1 MLRLSSYSV
10 KDATKWLNTHGLS
23 VSGTKQELNQRIRLY
38 ERYPRLTEK
47 LRQRSA
53 YNRSFECALE
63 ESLIPP
69 ITAPWKADRKAWPFV
84 SEEMFLDYCCHKRAG
99 NIGQQ
104 AKAVRMLESRKIVNV
119 KTLCDDSHQFVRA
132 LINPSFGTT
141 PRPAVLLFT
150 NGKPVKGYCECP
162 VGPSG
167 ICCHILAL
175 LLFLKNYWETGDELL
190 ELTCTQQLQKWH
202 RRCRKGSI
210 PMLPLAQIKVK
221 AAKVRR
227 AKSGIPKIVAADS
240 EKSSFTRDISA
251 WIKNAEKLI
260 DQTDL
265 PVMDHFHSVL
275 SHSEVGR
282 KSSFGEHIGFVYS
295 MMSLQHHD
303 YAETSEPSY
312 VTFIPKPAPLHE
324 PLSETQSSYL
334 PPSAIIQQDILPLHV
349 LYQEQKMY
357 STDTCKELEMDI
369 KQQVSINKA
378 IIMIDICSLKAPT
391 PCGANYVRCLQGSD
405 VWKSIRKYKVT
416 GSRLPALLGFYGK
429 DKWEYY
435 LDIVIHDT
443 PEKDMSY
450 INNIRRGLLHE
461 DDGVKY
467 FESASESFA
476 EKVGFF
482 IHPKNTNFGASPD
495 ALCASGIL
503 LEVKTRAA
511 NCDGPLET
519 LKDFP
524 NYFVQCQL
532 QMACTNAHSCILL
545 SYHPETESGNFY
557 LVTKDSYLMN
567 IIIEVMDCMI

>member
-1 MLRLSSYSV
+1 M
-10 KDATKWLNTHGLS
+10 
-23 VSGTKQELNQRIRLY
+23 
-38 ERYPRLTEK
+38 
-47 LRQRSA
+47 
-53 YNRSFECALE
+53 
-63 ESLIPP
+63 
-69 ITAPWKADRKAWPFV
+69 
-84 SEEMFLDYCCHKRAG
+84 
-99 NIGQQ
+99 GQQ

-119 KTLCDDSHQFVRA
+119 KTLCDDSRQFVRA

-312 VTFIPKPAPLHE
+312 VTFIPKPAPLHK
-324 PLSETQSSYL
+324 PLFEIQSSHL

-349 LYQEQKMY
+349 LYQQQQKMY
-357 STDTCKELEMDI
+357 STDTCKELELDI
-369 KQQVSINKA
+369 KQQVSTNRP
-378 IIMIDICSLKAPT
+378 IIMIDICSLKA
-391 PCGANYVRCLQGSD
+391 
-405 VWKSIRKYKVT
+405 
-416 GSRLPALLGFYGK
+416 FGK
-429 DKWEYY
+429 
-435 LDIVIHDT
+435 T
-443 PEKDMSY
+443 
-450 INNIRRGLLHE
+450 
-461 DDGVKY
+461 
-467 FESASESFA
+467 
-476 EKVGFF
+476 
-482 IHPKNTNFGASPD
+482 
-495 ALCASGIL
+495 
-503 LEVKTRAA
+503 
-511 NCDGPLET
+511 
-519 LKDFP
+519 
-524 NYFVQCQL
+524 
-532 QMACTNAHSCILL
+532 
-545 SYHPETESGNFY
+545 
-557 LVTKDSYLMN
+557 
-567 IIIEVMDCMI
+567 